1 MPVSTENN
9 LLFGLL
15 ALQNG
20 FVEQPTLVAAF
31 HAWTHNKV
39 RSIADILLGQG
50 TIDTDERAL
59 LEGLAVKHLRRHGD
73 DIEKSA
79 SAVSPPRWI
88 VNELAE
94 VGDPDLTTTLGHFAV
109 SNPQPT
115 WCAEADP
122 AETVT
127 MGGATAHGQ
136 RFRLLRPHAH
146 GGLGAVFVA
155 LDTELNREVAL
166 KQILEDHADDPN
178 SRIRFIV
185 EAEITGGLEHPGIV
199 PVYSL
204 GSDGSGR
211 PYYAMRFIRGDSLKK
226 AIAAYHADPKT
237 KVDGS
242 FRSLA
247 LRKLLRRFIDVC
259 NAIDYSHTRGVIH
272 RDIKP
277 SNVILGRHGETLVV
291 DWGLARRSER
301 PSRCQGPTSTRS
313 SRHRVVPPRRSP
325 ARRSERRLT

>member
-31 HAWTHNKV
+31 HAWTHNKA

-115 WCAEADP
+115 W
-122 AETVT
+122 
-127 MGGATAHGQ
+127 
-136 RFRLLRPHAH
+136 
-146 GGLGAVFVA
+146 
-155 LDTELNREVAL
+155 
-166 KQILEDHADDPN
+166 
-178 SRIRFIV
+178 
-185 EAEITGGLEHPGIV
+185 
-199 PVYSL
+199 
-204 GSDGSGR
+204 
-211 PYYAMRFIRGDSLKK
+211 
-226 AIAAYHADPKT
+226 
-237 KVDGS
+237 
-242 FRSLA
+242 
-247 LRKLLRRFIDVC
+247 
-259 NAIDYSHTRGVIH
+259 
-272 RDIKP
+272 
-277 SNVILGRHGETLVV
+277 
-291 DWGLARRSER
+291 
-301 PSRCQGPTSTRS
+301 
-313 SRHRVVPPRRSP
+313 PRRRIP
-325 ARRSERRLT
+325 PKRSRWEEQPRMASVFASCDRMPTEAWEPCSWRSTPS